1 MASDAEITQH
11 SKSIMKF
18 VANTFNNRFYGFI
31 VAALSSTTSTSPMI
45 EKSVSPEIY
54 NHLLCFI
61 HVQDEKVFFFSQ
73 CHKVVHQ
80 LPVLSFLSISAP
92 YDCRVIKLK
101 ILHLI

>member
-31 VAALSSTTSTSPMI
+31 VAALSSTTSTSMI

-61 HVQDEKVFFFSQ
+61 HVEDEFVFFSQ

-101 ILHLI
+101 IFHLI